1 MRDWKTTLIG
11 LCEAI
16 VLELS
21 AEMLF
26 ELTPKQRAW
35 VITLAVLR
43 ATFGFFA
50 RDAASKKPDTESK

>member
-11 LCEAI
+11 LGEAI
-16 VLELS
+16 CIEVS
-21 AEMLF
+21 AEALF
-26 ELTPKQRAW
+26 ELTNKQRAF

-50 RDAASKKPDTESK
+50 RDTHPDKPKA